1 MRGEVSCHIGDDE
14 RFAVHP
20 VQELIITRATHI
32 LMPKQARSTE
42 SYMRGAGTRLKVTER
57 LASSLANAMPAFVR
71 RSVLKCPL
79 PLLDLLALL
88 YLRIAEAPAPDDE
101 FLNILQVIEPG
112 STVIEV
118 GGNKGGLT
126 TLLSKRVGTSGRV
139 FSCEPNPI
147 SYSIMRRNLKGSRN
161 TTSLN
166 MGLGSD
172 TTFRYMEMVGLS
184 DSGASQHV
192 LKSEGHALRFR
203 ARFVTLDWLAMHF
216 NISKADFLVV
226 DVEGSEPE
234 VVAGGRALIARSP
247 GLVILMELHPQVR
260 AGVEAET
267 INVLSGMGFRKVRT
281 FATAETTTCVF
292 TKS

>member
-1 MRGEVSCHIGDDE
+1 MSKKAHLSESHVRG
-14 RFAVHP
+14 
-20 VQELIITRATHI
+20 T
-32 LMPKQARSTE
+32 
-42 SYMRGAGTRLKVTER
+42 GTRLRVTEH

-79 PLLDLLALL
+79 PLLSLLALL
-88 YLRIAEAPAPDDE
+88 YLRIAEAPAADDE
-101 FLNILQVIEPG
+101 FLDILQVIEPG

-147 SYSIMRRNLKGSRN
+147 AYSIMRQNLKGSRN

-166 MGLGSD
+166 VGLGSD
-172 TTFRYMEMVGLS
+172 NNFHYMEMVGLS
-184 DSGASQHV
+184 DSGASRHL

-203 ARFVTLDWLAMHF
+203 ARFATLDWLATHF
-216 NISKADFLVV
+216 NISKVDFLVV

-234 VVAGGRALIARSP
+234 VIAGGRVLIARSP
-247 GLVILMELHPQVR
+247 GLVILMELHPQFR
-260 AGVEAET
+260 IGVETET
-267 INVLSGMGFRKVRT
+267 INVLSGMGFRGVRT
-281 FATAETTTCVF
+281 FATAETTTYVF
-292 TKS
+292 TKLSTHSSESKWN